1 MADTLARG
9 DQVANLGYTLE
20 VRVSNTVAKNLYHKY
35 GFVIVGRRPRYYR
48 DNNEDADLMTVEHV
62 NSPEYCERLKSFR
75 SALDEQ
81 LLQNPLRNGRKTTA

>member
-1 MADTLARG
+1 MIEQG
-9 DQVANLGYTLE
+9 IGLGASMVTLE

-35 GFVIVGRRPRYYR
+35 GFVIVGQRPRYYR

-62 NSPEYCERLKSFR
+62 NAPEYRERLKSFR
-75 SALDEQ
+75 SVLDEQ